1 MKFNAIRIGI
11 FGIMLSISII
21 FIFSII
27 FEVDILTTIKKMIPA
42 FILAAVFSIGRLF
55 IQGIRFHIFLKKF
68 GQNYTQNIFSSIYI
82 RAGSEFAALTFLP
95 YLGDEAVR
103 IALLSWNGMNSG
115 RATWVAYLELLF
127 DSLLGGILSFIA
139 ATYALFL
146 GAIPLAIFL
155 FIMSIPILIFFSSTL
170 FLSVKKDLHLPNSF
184 SKLIKKLFG
193 ENRGKKIVDFS
204 NNTIT
209 VFSDVAK
216 HFLKRSSLK
225 IAVVGIVLTLLI
237 VLLPSLAL
245 YVIFN
250 YLGSSISILES
261 ILATNAATTLGL
273 IPITLGG
280 SGLTEFGI
288 DLYTMN
294 VFGISNWNAILG
306 WRISTY
312 LIPLTFSTI
321 ALIIILIKLRKK

>member
-21 FIFSII
+21 FVFSII
-27 FEVDILTTIKKMIPA
+27 FEVDILATIKIMIPA
-42 FILAAVFSIGRLF
+42 FMLAAIFSIGRLF
-55 IQGIRFHIFLKKF
+55 VQGIRFHIFLKKF
-68 GQNYTQNIFSSIYI
+68 GQNYKQNIFNSILI

-95 YLGDEAVR
+95 FLGDEAVR
-103 IALLSWNGMNSG
+103 IALLSRKGVNSG
-115 RATWVAYLELLF
+115 RATWVAYLELLY
-127 DSLLGGILSFIA
+127 DSLLGGILTFIA
-139 ATYALFL
+139 ATYALLL
-146 GAIPLAIFL
+146 GAISLSVVL
-155 FIMSIPILIFFSSTL
+155 FVMSIPILIFFSSTL
-170 FLSVKKDLHLPNSF
+170 FLSVKKDLHLPNSL

-193 ENRGKKIVDFS
+193 ESRGKKIADFA
-204 NNTIT
+204 NNTII
-209 VFSDVAK
+209 VFSNIAK
-216 HFLKRSSLK
+216 QFFKISSLK
-225 IAVVGIVLTLLI
+225 IAVVGTILTLLI

-250 YLGSSISILES
+250 YLGSSISVFGS
-261 ILATNAATTLGL
+261 ILINSTSTTLGL

-288 DLYTMN
+288 HLYAMN
-294 VFGISNWNAILG
+294 VFGISNWDAILG

-312 LIPLTFSTI
+312 HIPLTFSTI